1 MLVTE
6 PDPPGRLLGKRPE
19 IAAVIK
25 GLTYAIVTTDDV
37 PRARRFFTQQLG
49 LQTEDDLG
57 DSFSQFT
64 TRDGT
69 LWAVMSRP
77 EHAPPLGVELYLQV
91 NDADAA
97 YRSWRE
103 RGVETVTEPHNEP
116 FGRTFAFKDPD
127 GRVLHAWAPLG

>member
-1 MLVTE
+1 M
-6 PDPPGRLLGKRPE
+6 
-19 IAAVIK
+19 IK

-37 PRARRFFTQQLG
+37 PRARRFFTEKLG
-49 LQTEDDLG
+49 LGTEDDMG

-91 NDADAA
+91 DDVDAA
-97 YRSWRE
+97 YRTWRE
-103 RGVETVTEPHNEP
+103 RGVETMTEPHNEP
-116 FGRTFAFKDPD
+116 FGRTFAFKDAD
-127 GRVLHAWAPLG
+127 GRILHAFAPA